1 MLKQTKYCLMLIL
14 AVMIVTTIGASVK
27 NLNTNQYCYQE
38 KNIKLGQTALLYRKH
53 PFRITHVEMTT
64 DLAKVFNQQ
73 EQRILKDDQTKQ
85 FIVVKA
91 VSSYRSSEHITLNVD
106 NNNIYEVSP
115 FGARRY
121 ASSYRYVFCLSKKLS
136 GAFNSHS
143 LRLSVDNPDLPGR
156 TRHTFLLTK

>member
-14 AVMIVTTIGASVK
+14 AVMIVTIIGASVK

-73 EQRILKDDQTKQ
+73 EQRILRMIKQ
-85 FIVVKA
+85 
-91 VSSYRSSEHITLNVD
+91 
-106 NNNIYEVSP
+106 NNS
-115 FGARRY
+115 
-121 ASSYRYVFCLSKKLS
+121 L
-136 GAFNSHS
+136 S
-143 LRLSVDNPDLPGR
+143 LRQSQAIGQASILP
-156 TRHTFLLTK
+156 